1 VPHNVVLL
9 VDPPTVVAAD
19 IHPQLP
25 DQANLLIQIAQGHR
39 FDNLFALLVGTGLRL
54 GEAQA
59 LRWQDVDL
67 DNAHLRVRHTLLRLK
82 ANRGG
87 SESPRVPPA
96 DAWCP
101 LMGLALRH

>member
-39 FDNLFALLVGTGLRL
+39 FDNLFALLVGTGLR
-54 GEAQA
+54 
-59 LRWQDVDL
+59 
-67 DNAHLRVRHTLLRLK
+67 
-82 ANRGG
+82 
-87 SESPRVPPA
+87 PR
-96 DAWCP
+96 
-101 LMGLALRH
+101 